1 MANENATST
10 GNAAEDV
17 ALAWLIDRGLEI
29 VERNFRCKMGEI
41 DLIMI
46 DGNTLVFVE
55 VRLRNNRRH
64 LTGAESIT
72 SAKIRRLIRTAQY
85 FLQTHPRIGDL
96 EYRFDVMSMGSTV
109 DWIQD
114 AFTLDG

>member
-46 DGNTLVFVE
+46 DGKAGGT
-55 VRLRNNRRH
+55 
-64 LTGAESIT
+64 
-72 SAKIRRLIRTAQY
+72 Q
-85 FLQTHPRIGDL
+85 
-96 EYRFDVMSMGSTV
+96 
-109 DWIQD
+109 IQ
-114 AFTLDG
+114 